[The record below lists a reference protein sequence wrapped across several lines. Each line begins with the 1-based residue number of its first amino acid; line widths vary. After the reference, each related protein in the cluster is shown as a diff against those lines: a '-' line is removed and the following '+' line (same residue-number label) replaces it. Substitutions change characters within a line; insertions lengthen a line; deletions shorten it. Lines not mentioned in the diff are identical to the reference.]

1 MKNIP
6 HLLHDWILNYK
17 TEGQLV
23 LYSSWQATTFDFHF
37 FIYYITPTSLPHAL
51 TATFKV
57 LSYHGSTFVHM
68 F

>member
-37 FIYYITPTSLPHAL
+37 FRITSHLQVYL
-51 TATFKV
+51 T
-57 LSYHGSTFVHM
+57 H
-68 F
+68 